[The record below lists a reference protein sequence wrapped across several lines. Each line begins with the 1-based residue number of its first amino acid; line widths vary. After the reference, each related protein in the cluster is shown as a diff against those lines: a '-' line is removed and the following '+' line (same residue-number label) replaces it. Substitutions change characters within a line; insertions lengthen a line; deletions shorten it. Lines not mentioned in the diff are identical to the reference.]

1 MLSKN
6 PLLKI
11 IPEYYMFASILERS
25 IIRDNYNLF
34 NFSGFRNVEFCD
46 VVETSRRITCHFN
59 TSLVFYSSS
68 ANKRTKE
75 LVCGRLQAGG
85 VGVLSKAGILRHF
98 GKLPGLKSTRVALQ
112 FSGNQRAYY

>member
-1 MLSKN
+1 MLN
-6 PLLKI
+6 FVMLLRH
-11 IPEYYMFASILERS
+11 LEE
-25 IIRDNYNLF
+25 LHA
-34 NFSGFRNVEFCD
+34 
-46 VVETSRRITCHFN
+46 TSTHL
-59 TSLVFYSSS
+59 LVFYSSS